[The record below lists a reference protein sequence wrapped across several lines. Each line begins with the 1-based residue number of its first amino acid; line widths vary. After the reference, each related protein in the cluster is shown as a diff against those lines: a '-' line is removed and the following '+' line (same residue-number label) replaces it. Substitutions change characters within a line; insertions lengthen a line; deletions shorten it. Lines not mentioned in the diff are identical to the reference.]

1 MSALAIIRPND
12 WDFPLFLHIF
22 GATILVGGLVTAV
35 GLQAQTWRKE
45 EPAEVRAF
53 SRWAFLALLMVVLP
67 GWVLMRVG
75 AQWIYSKEGW
85 GVDSDPDWLGIGFT
99 TADIGLP
106 ILVVSI
112 ILAGLGARQVRS
124 GGSSSILSRI
134 ATPLA
139 VFLLVMYLVTVW
151 AMTAKPD

>member
-1 MSALAIIRPND
+1 MTALAIVRPNE

-35 GLQAQTWRKE
+35 GLQAQAWRKQ

-53 SRWAFLALLMVVLP
+53 SRWGFLALLTVVLP

-75 AQWIYSKEGW
+75 AQWIYSKERW
-85 GVDSDPDWLGIGFT
+85 KSPDPQWLGIGFG
-99 TADIGLP
+99 TADAGLP
-106 ILVVSI
+106 VLVVTI
-112 ILAGLGARQVRS
+112 ILAGLGARQLRS
-124 GGSSSILSRI
+124 GGSSSILARI

-139 VFLLVMYLVTVW
+139 VLLLVAYLVTVW
-151 AMTAKPD
+151 AMSAKPS

>member
-1 MSALAIIRPND
+1 
-12 WDFPLFLHIF
+12 
-22 GATILVGGLVTAV
+22 
-35 GLQAQTWRKE
+35 
-45 EPAEVRAF
+45 
-53 SRWAFLALLMVVLP
+53 
-67 GWVLMRVG
+67 MRVG

-112 ILAGLGARQVRS
+112 ILAGLGARQLRS